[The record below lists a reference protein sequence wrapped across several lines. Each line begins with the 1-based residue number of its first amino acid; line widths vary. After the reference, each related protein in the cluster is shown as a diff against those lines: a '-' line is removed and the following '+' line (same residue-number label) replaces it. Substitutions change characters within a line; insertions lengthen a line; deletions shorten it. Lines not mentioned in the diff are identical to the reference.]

1 MSVNSTSSDGPDIH
15 QLSATGLG
23 TFTDTSI
30 IQESDLGNT
39 IPSPA
44 TDITDAPDTP
54 AFHVISGGSA
64 KGSDLLVER
73 NGYRFVKDGK
83 PNRNDQQR
91 WRCRVRTRSV
101 KCLASVMQN
110 GDEFKRDAQSHSC
123 TPKEAAI
130 HTAKI
135 KAHLKEEG
143 KARPF
148 ASAATLVKEAL
159 QHHLPSDAPTTTL
172 PCMGALIR
180 STNRHRQIRRPK
192 HPTDLSFEWV
202 DEALPDILIQL
213 DLRVGAARH
222 VVMFTSFLLNLLKQ
236 AKPWYVDAT
245 FKAVKKPFQQLWNIH
260 AFVQQADAMKQIPLV
275 FVLMS
280 RRMKDDYIS
289 VLNYLQG
296 ILVTSSLQ
304 CVVMDFEVAVWSA
317 FRFILPEMMMRG
329 CSFHWGQAISQFQP
343 TASEGTAPPAGIRS
357 ST

>member
-1 MSVNSTSSDGPDIH
+1 MKTGTIDWLCRDCSGRSRSTAVSSPPVPTDATPPDSHTLTLPPLSPEPSLNPPVTPTNQVRLVSSLYDSDVESSYSEHTSPMSVNSTSSDGPDIH

-30 IQESDLGNT
+30 IQESDLENT

-44 TDITDAPDTP
+44 TDIIDAPDTP

-83 PNRNDQQR
+83 PNRNGQQR
-91 WRCRVRTRSV
+91 WRCSVRTRSV

-110 GDEFKRDAQSHSC
+110 GDEFKRGAQSHSC

-135 KAHLKEEG
+135 KVHLKEEG

-148 ASAATLVKEAL
+148 ASATTLVKEAL

-202 DEALPDILIQL
+202 EEALPDNFIQM

-222 VVMFTSFLLNLLKQ
+222 VVMFTSF
-236 AKPWYVDAT
+236 
-245 FKAVKKPFQQLWNIH
+245 FVKF
-260 AFVQQADAMKQIPLV
+260 
-275 FVLMS
+275 
-280 RRMKDDYIS
+280 
-289 VLNYLQG
+289 
-296 ILVTSSLQ
+296 T
-304 CVVMDFEVAVWSA
+304 
-317 FRFILPEMMMRG
+317 
-329 CSFHWGQAISQFQP
+329 
-343 TASEGTAPPAGIRS
+343 
-357 ST
+357 